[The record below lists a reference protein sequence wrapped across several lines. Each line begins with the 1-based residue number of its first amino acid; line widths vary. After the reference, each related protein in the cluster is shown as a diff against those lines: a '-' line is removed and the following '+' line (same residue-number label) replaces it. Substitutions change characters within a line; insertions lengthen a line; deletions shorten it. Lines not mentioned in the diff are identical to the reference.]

1 MLCCRSISSA
11 EGEQLPQSELHAEL
25 KRKAKAITA
34 IDASIE
40 AARAQLANPRKEGE
54 REVWETNVVILQV
67 RFDSGKASYRCMQLQ
82 LLGLHSI

>member
-1 MLCCRSISSA
+1 MH
-11 EGEQLPQSELHAEL
+11 ETELHEEL
-25 KRKAKAITA
+25 ERKAKALAA

-67 RFDSGKASYRCMQLQ
+67 CTTCEFGDIQVMYTISD
-82 LLGLHSI
+82 LHPAEEGRNESM